1 MLEEDVLTGAE
12 VKVVKPHYKNT
23 HDNTFVL
30 FLLRPRL
37 MEQQN
42 VAAAA
47 VHH

>member
-23 HDNTFVL
+23 HVL
-30 FLLRPRL
+30 FLLHPRL